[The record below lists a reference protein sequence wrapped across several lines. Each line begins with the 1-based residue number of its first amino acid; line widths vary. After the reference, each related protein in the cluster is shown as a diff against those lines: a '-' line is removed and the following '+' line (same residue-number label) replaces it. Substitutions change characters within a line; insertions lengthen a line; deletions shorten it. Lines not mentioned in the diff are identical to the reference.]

1 MNLMLETPKLK
12 CVQNKC
18 CEQWTGME
26 CVEPKKEP
34 LLTEAEFMVVMDDFL
49 KAVPPLPNTPSSQVS
64 GVSSQA
70 NCAISDFVHCVQGE
84 PIKVLELL
92 TLDDVL
98 TKKATGELRAALFKV
113 YGQHC
118 TWVVPVDPTQISAT
132 VIAAKKV
139 PIKGKAKA
147 KAAPS
152 AAKKK

>member
-1 MNLMLETPKLK
+1 
-12 CVQNKC
+12 
-18 CEQWTGME
+18 ME
-26 CVEPKKEP
+26 CAEPKKEV

-70 NCAISDFVHCVQGE
+70 NRAISDFVHCVQGE
-84 PIKVLELL
+84 PIKGLELL

-98 TKKATGELRAALFKV
+98 TKKATRELRAALFKV

-118 TWVVPVDPTQISAT
+118 AWVVPVDPTQISAT
-132 VIAAKKV
+132 AIAAKKV

-147 KAAPS
+147 APL
-152 AAKKK
+152 ATKKK

>member
-1 MNLMLETPKLK
+1 
-12 CVQNKC
+12 
-18 CEQWTGME
+18 
-26 CVEPKKEP
+26 
-34 LLTEAEFMVVMDDFL
+34 MVVMDDFL
-49 KAVPPLPNTPSSQVS
+49 KAVPLLPNTPSSQVS
-64 GVSSQA
+64 AVSSQA
-70 NCAISDFVHCVQGE
+70 NRAISDFVHCVQGE

-98 TKKATGELRAALFKV
+98 TKKATSELRAALFKV

-139 PIKGKAKA
+139 PIKGKAKV
-147 KAAPS
+147 APS